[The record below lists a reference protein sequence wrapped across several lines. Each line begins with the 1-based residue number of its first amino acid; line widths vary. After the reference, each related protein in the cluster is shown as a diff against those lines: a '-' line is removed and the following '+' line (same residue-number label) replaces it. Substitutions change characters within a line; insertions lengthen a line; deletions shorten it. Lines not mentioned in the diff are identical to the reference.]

1 MLSTFLTLAV
11 LAAAAQDAPM
21 ATSPGTARTELTAPP
36 ATPMESPVP
45 AGAPNDDYA
54 LVAWC
59 QGALRG
65 HLELAEQ
72 IKDTLPLDS
81 EQQAMGQQYLD
92 TYEAALTAA
101 PQSRTVEGPL
111 RAAQAREAGLVR
123 WNPAR
128 SAIDRATQTYT
139 YLGWQLPGRCDQ
151 AAKRLSTDADLLG
164 AALTSASQSTP
175 AEAPA
180 PATQP

>member
-1 MLSTFLTLAV
+1 MLSTVLTLA
-11 LAAAAQDAPM
+11 LLTASAQDAPM
-21 ATSPGTARTELTAPP
+21 ATSPEAARTQLTAPP
-36 ATPMESPVP
+36 AAPMEAPVP

-92 TYEAALTAA
+92 TYEAALAA
-101 PQSRTVEGPL
+101 SPQSRTVEGPL

-164 AALTSASQSTP
+164 AVMTSALQPAAAETP
-175 AEAPA
+175 APA
-180 PATQP
+180 PQP